1 MKTKFMKVKT
11 LCMVAV
17 LLLSTVTIPCWAS
30 VLPIPLPD
38 GETPKPGVWY
48 SDFTAL
54 KQFADKEGRPLVLIA
69 SSTGC
74 SQCSTFASRVFN
86 NTAFQKWVSEQPY
99 YFCKVQA
106 ISGNWSY
113 GEQRAILNTVGGGSL
128 PRFSVYW
135 NRTNYDGQTGVRCR
149 DITVCAFSY
158 DVQKTEDFITKYA
171 GGYVPKPD
179 YVGGGF
185 AEPTEYTVTN
195 GIVTQVEFRLTRD
208 TEFKGVV
215 ATNQLVCTLNETTTW
230 TNEDSI
236 VWMDDVEKV
245 IPFEL
250 AVENLDYGV
259 TNVYNVSLL
268 DDKGEVR
275 SSATVTALPLP
286 YLGGAFAT
294 TSYVVTNGHVV
305 AVNLAFMREDYKKAH
320 VATNRLVTAYY
331 PSGVSTNDLVWDVG
345 TTTLNYEL
353 KLDSVRMDPAMTNEL
368 EPTLYSDVGD
378 FKGKAHVTV
387 VPYPDFGGEFAVGA
401 NKCDRLAVIAG
412 ETDAVT
418 IPLVRLNPSQEGTNV
433 LVATYK
439 VQVEEDAFWEYYTN
453 TVYSYSVVTNTI
465 VLTNRSDTIVEDWSL
480 PETNR
485 SAYAWLRCDPA
496 SVSSATNRV
505 YDVEPQDYRLDETNH
520 VCSTVIPYETNAWR
534 EVEAE
539 GGTVSIPATM
549 VAYEIGTAT
558 NAVAEVVKTHTPAT
572 SHVETISVTNVVVFA
587 EGEKT
592 AMVTLPLP
600 VDRTGPVRRIL
611 TDGEISLT
619 LFKADGVTLAEGN
632 GESSIGIDAV
642 DAESVKNAPA
652 NPYWIGERTAETLGW
667 GEWTMDLDAA
677 TQKVAAAEGEAY
689 TLILVGGSKWCP
701 DCVNVDRWLLDQPA
715 FAEWARRRNIACVT
729 IDIPRIGET
738 GPSLLSYESYYAS
751 ERYFTACTN
760 GFAVVVNEDDVRWQ
774 SGAAYLARHNVPM
787 EGNGGTNATDIAAR
801 NAWLFQ
807 TSTEE
812 GGLCRPDCL
821 DEQNEQTGRFK
832 TGVPCLIV
840 KDKTGRVIGRNFQFN
855 NESPEAFKDCYIDR
869 LDELLRQAEDTSE
882 EANDSHLTTTGEM
895 PTHGSIG
902 KSLSYNDVNDWY
914 RVRTS
919 AVGQTVSYHLSGT
932 NDAEVTLSVVQV
944 DGKILNVL
952 EKSTGSLTNGVAV
965 AAKIPSADCFVR
977 VSVPLRSG
985 VATGFFAL
993 TNESP
998 TVAAYTLT
1006 SDFTL
1011 SPTEKVQTYTAEEG
1025 DAPSVKL
1032 QIEAG
1037 RKYKLVGAG
1046 GIADDCL
1053 EYDEAT
1059 GLYVARE
1066 TGSVEVPLVA
1076 ATLAYQEWNPGQVA
1090 FEVTSGVE
1098 TEPADAFITH
1108 TVRVKRRN
1116 GLSGIAQIRVE
1127 VAEGSTELTEIFAFD
1142 EAGAVHTWN
1151 EGDNEDWVLKVRVL
1165 ANGSCDGT
1173 QTLNLKLNALEESNV
1188 PVDEEK
1194 SVYTLTI
1201 LDDEKTASP
1210 GKLCIVST
1218 TPAKAGR
1225 YVYAKAGEG
1234 VKVEL
1239 GRVQGTDGTVRGTLT
1254 TTQGASLNATEFEWT
1269 SRDART
1275 KTAAL
1280 SLENVKAGSSVNVK
1294 LVPQDGARVVSSE
1307 SAFTVKV
1314 IADDAPTF
1322 EEEKVSY
1329 TIYKSVAMHEKT
1341 VAVDNV
1347 LAGTVKATKIAG
1359 TLPAGIKAA
1368 YDATRKVLV
1377 FSGVPTARAGMYETV
1392 YQVSTGS
1399 VKGLVLGVTFTVVDP
1414 VKPSAMTGEVLNE
1427 ACAKARTFR
1436 DLQVYDAEDLGR
1448 LIGLVTLTVPPSGR
1462 VSAKYASAS
1471 GTVSLVAKNWSE
1483 IGADN
1488 ALTAELQGTT
1498 MKTKDYSM
1506 TVTAKWD
1513 GTLVCTLRDAEE
1525 KRFVLTPNAA
1535 VCAPLDGN
1543 AAAWEGYY
1551 TASLAQKNP
1560 EDASILAKGDGY
1572 LTLRMTSKAA
1582 IAKGRMAYAGVLPN
1596 GKAFTGSRTL
1606 WGYYHAAFE
1615 KTVLAYLPVFNTSS
1629 SDDVSG
1635 LVLITQNAKAEHL
1648 DSRRSVYNGKTEFGF
1663 FDANRFIWTSKEGR
1677 KAGRVY
1683 EAKFDVYGGI
1693 YDETEDFAGCCIET
1707 FTTEL
1712 LTFFAMPQ
1720 FLDETVVWSTDDTQ
1734 VSAAPLKKK
1743 VGRTEVEVNNLALV
1757 SQKNAQGLTL
1767 AFNRAT
1773 GVVSGTFNLAIDG
1786 QTVRTTYKGIVLPGW
1801 GRASCSDCS
1810 APSETQKR
1818 PFVSGTC
1825 FFKQNETYKVGSG
1838 NLKTVRLTS
1847 ACPFSIGL
1855 EEVK

>member
-1 MKTKFMKVKT
+1 MRKLIIWFISVLSAARLFAVATSSGVVELGKWNSQFDACKAYAEEKGIP
-11 LCMVAV
+11 LVAV
-17 LLLSTVTIPCWAS
+17 WSKVGCHFCDILDT
-30 VLPIPLPD
+30 
-38 GETPKPGVWY
+38 
-48 SDFTAL
+48 F
-54 KQFADKEGRPLVLIA
+54 LVD
-69 SSTGC
+69 
-74 SQCSTFASRVFN
+74 
-86 NTAFQKWVSEQPY
+86 QKFVDWQERTKLVMCYVKSPSY
-99 YFCKVQA
+99 YQYTEELDW
-106 ISGNWSY
+106 ISG
-113 GEQRAILNTVGGGSL
+113 SL
-128 PRFSVYW
+128 QSAPFVRVYW
-135 NRTNYDGQTGVRCR
+135 KRGGKIIGDERFTGRNSK
-149 DITVCAFSY
+149 IPPGGAEGLILKIESII
-158 DVQKTEDFITKYA
+158 KGWSPEAPYA
-171 GGYVPKPD
+171 GGM
-179 YVGGGF
+179 F
-185 AEPTEYTVTN
+185 TANQHFVTN
-195 GIVTQVEFRLTRD
+195 GITPQVEFRLTRD

-215 ATNQLVCTLNETTTW
+215 ATNQMVCTLNETTTW

-236 VWMDDVEKV
+236 VWMDDVEKG
-245 IPFEL
+245 IPFDL
-250 AVENLDYGV
+250 AVENLDYGT

-882 EANDSHLTTTGEM
+882 EANDSHLTTTDEM

-944 DGKILNVL
+944 GGKILNVL

-993 TNESP
+993 TNESS

-1037 RKYKLVGAG
+1037 RKYKLVGTG

-1066 TGSVEVPLVA
+1066 TGTVEVPLVV

-1116 GLSGIAQIRVE
+1116 GLSGIAQIRVD
-1127 VAEGSTELTEIFAFD
+1127 VAEGSTELTDIFVFD

-1225 YVYAKAGEG
+1225 YVYAKAGKG

-1314 IADDAPTF
+1314 IADDAPAF

-1392 YQVSTGS
+1392 YQVSAGS
-1399 VKGLVLGVTFTVVDP
+1399 VRGLVLGVTFTVVDP
-1414 VKPSAMTGEVLNE
+1414 VKPSATTGEVLNE

-1483 IGADN
+1483 IGEGN

-1498 MKTKDYSM
+1498 KKTKDYSM
-1506 TVTAKWD
+1506 TVTANPD
-1513 GTLVCTLRDAEE
+1513 GTLVCTLRDAE
-1525 KRFVLTPNAA
+1525 RFVLMPDAA

-1615 KTVLAYLPVFNTSS
+1615 KTALAYLPVFNTSS

-1635 LVLITQNAKAEHL
+1635 LVLITPNAKAEHL
-1648 DSRRSVYNGKTEFGF
+1648 DSRRSVYSGKTEFGF
-1663 FDANRFIWTSKEGR
+1663 FDANRFVWTSKEGR
-1677 KAGRVY
+1677 KAGRTY
-1683 EAKFDVYGGI
+1683 EAEFDVYGGI

-1767 AFNRAT
+1767 AFNRTT
-1773 GVVSGTFNLAIDG
+1773 GVVSGTFNLTIDG

-1855 EEVK
+1855 EEGK

>member
-74 SQCSTFASRVFN
+74 SQCSAFASRVFN
-86 NTAFQKWVSEQPY
+86 NTAFQKWVSVQPY

-135 NRTNYDGQTGVRCR
+135 NRANYDGQAGIRCR

-158 DVQKTEDFITKYA
+158 DVQKTEDFIVKYA
-171 GGYVPKPD
+171 GDYVPKPD
-179 YVGGGF
+179 YVGGIF
-185 AEPTEYTVTN
+185 TEPAEYTVTN
-195 GIVTQVEFRLTRD
+195 GIVTQIEFHLTRD
-208 TEFKGVV
+208 TEFKGAV
-215 ATNQLVCTLNETTTW
+215 ATNRLVCTLNETTTW

-245 IPFEL
+245 IPFDL
-250 AVENLDYGV
+250 AVKNLDYGV

-286 YLGGAFAT
+286 YLGGAFAEE
-294 TSYVVTNGHVV
+294 SYAVTNGHEV
-305 AVNLAFMREDYKKAH
+305 AVNLAFTREDYKKAY
-320 VATNRLVTAYY
+320 VATNRLVTAY

-345 TTTLNYEL
+345 TTTLDYEL
-353 KLDSVRMDPAMTNEL
+353 KLDPARMDPATTNEL
-368 EPTLYSDVGD
+368 ELTLYSDVGD
-378 FKGKAHVTV
+378 FKRTAYVTV

-401 NKCDRLAVIAG
+401 NKSDRLAVIAG

-439 VQVEEDAFWEYYTN
+439 VLVEEDAFWEYYTN

-480 PETNR
+480 PETNS
-485 SAYAWLRCDPA
+485 SAYAWQQCDPA

-520 VCSTVIPYETNAWR
+520 VWSPVTTYETNAWR

-572 SHVETISVTNVVVFA
+572 SRVETISVTNVVVFA

-592 AMVTLPLP
+592 AMITLPLP
-600 VDRTGPVRRIL
+600 VDKTGPVRRIL
-611 TDGEISLT
+611 TGGEISLT

-632 GESSIGIDAV
+632 GESNIGIDAV
-642 DAESVKNAPA
+642 DAEAVKNAPA

-729 IDIPRIGET
+729 VDIPRIGKT
-738 GPSLLSYESYYAS
+738 GPSLLSYESYYAI

-760 GFAVVVNEDDVRWQ
+760 GFDVAVNEDDVRWQ

-787 EGNGGTNATDIAAR
+787 EGNGGTNATAIAKR

-821 DEQNEQTGRFK
+821 DEQNEQTGMFK

-855 NESPEAFKDCYIDR
+855 NESPTEFKSCYIDR
-869 LDELLRQAEDTSE
+869 LDELLRQAEDASE
-882 EANDSHLTTTGEM
+882 EANDSYLTTTDEV
-895 PTHGSIG
+895 PTHGSVG

-914 RVRTS
+914 RVRAS

-952 EKSTGSLTNGVAV
+952 EKSTDSLTNGVAV
-965 AAKIPSADCFVR
+965 AAKIPSTDCFVC
-977 VSVPLRSG
+977 VSVPLQSG
-985 VATGFFAL
+985 VTTGFFAL
-993 TNESP
+993 TNESS

-1011 SPTEKVQTYTAEEG
+1011 SPTEKVQTYTVEEG
-1025 DAPSVKL
+1025 DAQSVKL

-1037 RKYKLVGAG
+1037 KKYKLVGVG
-1046 GIADDCL
+1046 DIANDCL
-1053 EYDEAT
+1053 VYDEAT
-1059 GLYVARE
+1059 GLYAARE
-1066 TGSVEVPLVA
+1066 TGTVEVPLVE

-1116 GLSGIAQIRVE
+1116 GVSGIAQIRVD
-1127 VAEGSTELTEIFAFD
+1127 VAEGSTELTDIFAFD
-1142 EAGAVHTWN
+1142 EAGEVHTWN
-1151 EGDNEDWVLKVRVL
+1151 EGDDDDWVLKIRIL

-1173 QTLNLKLNALEESNV
+1173 QTLNLKLSALEESNV
-1188 PVDEEK
+1188 PVDAEK
-1194 SVYTLTI
+1194 AVYTLTI

-1234 VKVEL
+1234 VKVGL

-1254 TTQGASLNATEFEWT
+1254 TTQGASLDAAEFEWT

-1275 KTAAL
+1275 KTAAV

-1294 LVPQDGARVVSSE
+1294 LVPLDGSRVVSSE

-1322 EEEKVSY
+1322 EEERVAY
-1329 TIYKSVAMHEKT
+1329 TVYKSVAMREET
-1341 VAVDNV
+1341 VAVDNA
-1347 LAGTVKATKIAG
+1347 LAGTVKTTKIAG
-1359 TLPAGIKAA
+1359 TLPAGIKAV
-1368 YDATRKVLV
+1368 YDATRKALV
-1377 FSGVPTARAGMYETV
+1377 FSGVPTARAGTYEAV
-1392 YQVSTGS
+1392 YQVSAGS
-1399 VKGLVLGVTFTVVDP
+1399 VRGLVLGVTFTVVDP
-1414 VKPSAMTGEVLNE
+1414 VKPSATTGEVLNG

-1483 IGADN
+1483 IGDGN
-1488 ALTAELQGTT
+1488 VLTAELRGTT
-1498 MKTKDYSM
+1498 AKTKDYSM
-1506 TVTAKWD
+1506 TVTANPD
-1513 GTLVCTLRDAEE
+1513 GTLVCTLRVAEAG
-1525 KRFVLTPNAA
+1525 RFVLAPDAA
-1535 VCAPLDGN
+1535 DCAPLDGT

-1551 TASLAQKNP
+1551 TASLAQKNQ
-1560 EDASILAKGDGY
+1560 EDTRTLAKGDGY

-1582 IAKGRMAYAGVLPN
+1582 ITKGRMAYAGVLPN

-1615 KTVLAYLPVFNTSS
+1615 KTALAYLPVFNTSS
-1629 SDDVSG
+1629 SDDVGG
-1635 LVLITQNAKAEHL
+1635 LVLITPNAKAEHL
-1648 DSRRSVYNGKTEFGF
+1648 DSRRSVYNGKTEFRF

-1677 KAGRVY
+1677 KVGRTY
-1683 EAKFDVYGGI
+1683 EAEFDVYGGI
-1693 YDETEDFAGCCIET
+1693 YDETEDFAGCCVET

-1720 FLDETVVWSTDDTQ
+1720 FLDETAVWSTDDTQ
-1734 VSAAPLKKK
+1734 VSAAPIKKK

-1767 AFNRAT
+1767 SFNRTT
-1773 GVVSGTFNLAIDG
+1773 GVVSGALDLTIGG
-1786 QTVRTTYKGIVLPGW
+1786 QRMRAAYKGIVLPGW
-1801 GRASCSDCS
+1801 GRARSCADCS

-1825 FFKQNETYKVGSG
+1825 FFKQNETY
-1838 NLKTVRLTS
+1838 RLTS

-1855 EEVK
+1855 EEGK